1 MKEEIYRAH
10 TREMNA
16 AYASRVNP
24 KIGVAE

>member
-1 MKEEIYRAH
+1 MKEEVYREH

-24 KIGVAE
+24 KIGIAE